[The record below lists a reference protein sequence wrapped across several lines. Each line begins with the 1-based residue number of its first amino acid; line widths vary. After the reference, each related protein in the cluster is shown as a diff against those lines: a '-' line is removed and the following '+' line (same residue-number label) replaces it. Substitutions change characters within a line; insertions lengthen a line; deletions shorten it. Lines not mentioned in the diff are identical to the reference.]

1 MKGEKK
7 MAKKRLFLILTSVF
21 AVVALTLAAPVSKGA
36 LAYEI
41 IWATAPVGG
50 VWQALGTAMLHDLLK
65 SNPKY
70 KGSTLPLGGTANVVA
85 VSKGKATC
93 GFSFSSTAWEAWEG
107 IEYFKKTG
115 ELRNISGLAT
125 LFPEPTQIAV
135 WADSGITKVM
145 QLKGKRITPGPKG
158 SAIDGVTRQVL
169 RAYGISYDDV
179 KIQYMSF
186 REAGQQMLD
195 HHIDAIVYGAMAYP
209 APPII
214 NISSQGKI
222 RLIPLSQDIIDKL
235 VKEYKAFEPYTL
247 PSGSYPG
254 VDYPVKGIA
263 ASVVVVGSKDIHN
276 DVAYDIAKSLAE
288 NFVNYSKITKAM
300 ALGKREELG
309 KPMGVPFHPGAL
321 QYYKECG
328 WVK

>member
-1 MKGEKK
+1 
-7 MAKKRLFLILTSVF
+7 MAKRRWFGILTSVF
-21 AVVALTLAAPVSKGA
+21 AMVVLMSVSPTGKDA
-36 LAYEI
+36 MAYEI
-41 IWATAPVGG
+41 RWATAPVGG
-50 VWQALGTAMLHDLLK
+50 VWQALGTAMLDDVLK

-85 VSKGKATC
+85 VSEGKATC

-115 ELRNISGLAT
+115 KLRKIRGLAT
-125 LFPEPTQIAV
+125 LFPEPTQIVV
-135 WADSGITKVM
+135 WEDSGITEVM

-179 KIQYMSF
+179 KIRYMSF
-186 REAGQQMLD
+186 REAGQQMID
-195 HHIDAIVYGAMAYP
+195 RHIDAIVYGAMAYP

-214 NISSQGKI
+214 TVSSQRKI
-222 RLIPLSQDIIDKL
+222 RMLSLSQNIIDKL
-235 VKEYKAFEPYTL
+235 VKEYKALEPYTL
-247 PSGSYPG
+247 PSGCYPG

-263 ASVVVVGSKDIHN
+263 ASVVLVGREDIPEE
-276 DVAYDIAKSLAE
+276 VAYNIAKSLAE
-288 NFVNYSKITKAM
+288 NFDNYIKVTKAM
-300 ALGKREELG
+300 ALGKCEELG
-309 KPMGVPFHPGAL
+309 KPMGIPFHPGAL
-321 QYYKECG
+321 KYYKERG

>member
-1 MKGEKK
+1 MV
-7 MAKKRLFLILTSVF
+7 KKRLLLILTSVF
-21 AVVALTLAAPVSKGA
+21 AVVALTSVAPVGKDA
-36 LAYEI
+36 MAYEI
-41 IWATAPVGG
+41 RWATAPVGG
-50 VWQALGTAMLHDLLK
+50 VWQALGTAMLDDVLK
-65 SNPKY
+65 SNPTY

-85 VSKGKATC
+85 ASKGKATC

-115 ELRNISGLAT
+115 KLSNIRGLAT
-125 LFPEPTQIAV
+125 LFPEPTQIVV
-135 WADSGITKVM
+135 WADSNITKVE

-179 KIQYMSF
+179 KIRYMNF

-214 NISSQGKI
+214 TVSSQGKI
-222 RLIPLSQDIIDKL
+222 RMLSLSQDIIDKL
-235 VKEYKAFEPYTL
+235 VKEYKALEPYTL
-247 PSGSYPG
+247 PSGCYPG
-254 VDYPVKGIA
+254 VGYPVMGIA
-263 ASVVVVGSKDIHN
+263 ASVVVVGNQDIPG
-276 DVAYDIAKSLAE
+276 DVAYEIAKSLAK
-288 NFVNYSKITKAM
+288 NFDNYKKITKAI
-300 ALGKREELG
+300 ALGKREDLG
-309 KPMGVPFHPGAL
+309 KPMGIPFHTGAL
-321 QYYKECG
+321 KYYKERG

>member
-1 MKGEKK
+1 MV
-7 MAKKRLFLILTSVF
+7 KKRLLFIFLFVF
-21 AVVALTLAAPVSKGA
+21 AAVALMSGAPVGKDA
-36 LAYEI
+36 IAFEI
-41 IWATAPVGG
+41 RWATAPVGG
-50 VWQALGTAMLHDLLK
+50 VWQALGTAMLDDVLK

-115 ELRNISGLAT
+115 KLRNIRGLAT

-135 WADSGITKVM
+135 WADSGITEVM

-179 KIQYMSF
+179 KIRYMNF
-186 REAGQQMLD
+186 REAAQQMLD

-247 PSGSYPG
+247 PPGSYPG

-263 ASVVVVGSKDIHN
+263 ASVVVICNKDIPN
-276 DVAYDIAKSLAE
+276 DVAYNIAKSLAE
-288 NFVNYSKITKAM
+288 NFDNYTKVTKAI

-309 KPMGVPFHPGAL
+309 KPMGIPFHPGAL
-321 QYYKECG
+321 KYYKERG